1 MWVKVLDLARNKTH
15 KKRKE
20 SQIQFFYNR
29 DNSKNIK
36 FRLCVE
42 SYT

>member
-1 MWVKVLDLARNKTH
+1 MCVKILDLARNKTH
-15 KKRKE
+15 KKKKE

-29 DNSKNIK
+29 DNSNNIK

-42 SYT
+42 RYG